1 MATGLAP
8 GEISD
13 LDPRL
18 MVTASPTAASASSRH
33 SQRLTGSRLSSERAR
48 PGRMLSLPW
57 SPHDC
62 GRFRARRLG

>member
-18 MVTASPTAASASSRH
+18 MVTASPTAASASPA
-33 SQRLTGSRLSSERAR
+33 TPNG
-48 PGRMLSLPW
+48 
-57 SPHDC
+57 
-62 GRFRARRLG
+62 